1 MEEDVPNRT
10 KTGFQKVMDDFRNPN
25 TQGTHLSS
33 KYFYD
38 KNYYNEL
45 RQYKTTFYDPNK
57 DVKRKIQAEVVG
69 PQYHDHF
76 FSDYYLYL

>member
-1 MEEDVPNRT
+1 MKKNS
-10 KTGFQKVMDDFRNPN
+10 TGFQKVVDNFRSTANK
-25 TQGTHLSS
+25 GTTVTN

-45 RQYKTTFYDPNK
+45 RQSKTAFFDPNK
-57 DVKRKIQAEVVG
+57 RKYQASNQLVG

-76 FSDYYLYL
+76 FSDYYLYLD